1 MIKKDNKAFTLIEVM
16 VVLVI
21 IGILTTITVLAYNN
35 IMMKSRDSK
44 RVADIKQIQA
54 ALETY
59 AVDQGSYPQ
68 LVTPGQ
74 ALTNPAGTKTYLV
87 IPSNPTPFAEGSCAN
102 YNQNYVYDRIDNS
115 AYELRYCLA
124 KGTAEVAGG
133 PVLATQKSVAE
144 FTGKSAILPGSNLV
158 DLVAGGVFTIN
169 GTNQGSWPIA
179 ISSDGNTMYAAA
191 GGVYNT
197 LRKSTNGGSSWT
209 DLKSSVIVFSIATS
223 FDGSRVVVMLFDYN
237 LYDYLLYTSVDGG
250 ATWVSQKNYFCST
263 NRCLPQMKVAI
274 SPDGTKVGVGLKNGA
289 VYLGTLNSG
298 TTPISFTKVSA
309 LSDADGNGWQSI
321 SLSNNN
327 KIAVSKVINEGI
339 IYISTD
345 SGANW
350 VQRTNISGM
359 SSRSF
364 SAVYSADGSRLLAGC
379 SGYCTS
385 SPTTGIFY
393 STDDGANWSNS
404 TNGMSNISYAYNWAN
419 ITPSTNGMRI
429 IAIQGGVSNGKV
441 YLSLSGGYSW
451 KQTSSLSSL
460 NLSDVGYS
468 SAVSN
473 DATTIMVAGSSD
485 GVTGHMY
492 VTQY

>member
-1 MIKKDNKAFTLIEVM
+1 MTKKNNKAFTLIEVM
-16 VVLVI
+16 VVLVVI
-21 IGILTTITVLAYNN
+21 AILTTLTTVAYKN

-68 LVTPGQ
+68 LITPGQ
-74 ALTNPAGTKTYLV
+74 ALTNPVGTKTYLV

-102 YNQNYVYDRIDNS
+102 YNQNYVYDRISNS
-115 AYELRYCLA
+115 SYELRYCLA
-124 KGTAEVAGG
+124 KGTSEIAGG

-158 DLVAGGVFTIN
+158 DLVASGVFTIS
-169 GTNQGSWPIA
+169 GTNQGGWPIA
-179 ISSDGNTMYAAA
+179 VSSDGNTMYAISGAA
-191 GGVYNT
+191 NSI
-197 LRKSTNGGSSWT
+197 LRKSTNGGLSWT
-209 DLKSSVIVFSIATS
+209 NLKNDYTVYSIATS
-223 FDGSRVVVMLFDYN
+223 FDGSRVIMMFFDYN

-263 NRCLPQMKVAI
+263 NRCLPRMKVAI
-274 SPDGTKVGVGLKNGA
+274 SPDGTKVGVGLQSGA

-298 TTPISFTKVSA
+298 TTPISFTKVS
-309 LSDADGNGWQSI
+309 SITDADGNGWQSI
-321 SLSNNN
+321 SLSNDN

-345 SGANW
+345 GGANW
-350 VQRTNISGM
+350 TQRTNISGI

-364 SAVYSADGSRLLAGC
+364 SVVYSADGSRLLAGC
-379 SGYCTS
+379 SNYCTGS
-385 SPTTGIFY
+385 SATGIFY
-393 STDDGANWSNS
+393 STDDGANWTNS
-404 TNGMSNISYAYNWAN
+404 TNGMFNISSAYNWVN

-429 IAIQGGVSNGKV
+429 IAIQGGVSNGKL

-451 KQTSSLSSL
+451 KQISSLDSL